1 MARDKFFDPLDP
13 EVLAD
18 PYPTYK
24 RLRESN
30 PVYWHEQLNSW
41 VLTRYADCGYVLD
54 TNEVFGNDFR
64 RIGVPTPG
72 PLLSLQTLD
81 PPDQT
86 PLRLFA
92 TKALHA
98 QDFNAL
104 EMDAKRRADEL
115 VASLVGRDSFD
126 FVRDFA
132 DPFTLGTISKLVGVE
147 PAKQDEQWSRMNDDL
162 DRSMDSNLL
171 PESEEP
177 GLDARAKFSA
187 LVESWLEAGSS
198 EGILAFIAAH
208 INETGVTR
216 EVLVNSVRA
225 FWHAGFEVPSRF
237 LGNAIAVLL
246 KNPEALSTFRS
257 SSSVDAA
264 INELVRY
271 VGPVHA
277 LSRACSQDVE
287 LGGKTIRKGDVAIAL
302 IAAGNR
308 DPEQFPEPEEL
319 RLDRNPN
326 QHLGFGKGP
335 HSCLGAQVAR
345 MEARVALSTLAVN
358 FPAMRL
364 TGEVKPRA
372 NATLRGPA
380 VLPMMLGPEA
390 GRRMRA
396 QG

>member
-1 MARDKFFDPLDP
+1 R
-13 EVLAD
+13 
-18 PYPTYK
+18 
-24 RLRESN
+24 
-30 PVYWHEQLNSW
+30 
-41 VLTRYADCGYVLD
+41 G
-54 TNEVFGNDFR
+54 
-64 RIGVPTPG
+64 
-72 PLLSLQTLD
+72 
-81 PPDQT
+81 
-86 PLRLFA
+86 
-92 TKALHA
+92 
-98 QDFNAL
+98 
-104 EMDAKRRADEL
+104 
-115 VASLVGRDSFD
+115 
-126 FVRDFA
+126 
-132 DPFTLGTISKLVGVE
+132 
-147 PAKQDEQWSRMNDDL
+147 
-162 DRSMDSNLL
+162 
-171 PESEEP
+171 
-177 GLDARAKFSA
+177 
-187 LVESWLEAGSS
+187 
-198 EGILAFIAAH
+198 
-208 INETGVTR
+208 
-216 EVLVNSVRA
+216 
-225 FWHAGFEVPSRF
+225 
-237 LGNAIAVLL
+237 
-246 KNPEALSTFRS
+246 

-380 VLPMMLGPEA
+380 VLPMTLGPEA